1 MPHMYRKTI
10 LNYEILNL
18 DYWSALPFTSLDDHV
33 DEASTDGN
41 VSYLNDLNESQ
52 NDDLTELVK
61 QLEAGSNKDVKVTHL
76 NVCSLRNK
84 IDELRC
90 LQFLC
95 RFEVFAVKE
104 THLNS
109 SVSDTDISISIRDTR
124 S

>member
-1 MPHMYRKTI
+1 MPHMYGKTI
-10 LNYEILNL
+10 LNYEIINL
-18 DYWSALPFTSLDDHV
+18 DYWSALPFASLDDPV
-33 DEASTDGN
+33 DEASTEGN
-41 VSYLNDLNESQ
+41 VSHLNDLNESQ
-52 NDDLTELVK
+52 DDDLTELVK

-90 LQFLC
+90 LQLLY

-109 SVSDTDISISIRDTR
+109 SVSDTDTSISIRDIR

>member
-1 MPHMYRKTI
+1 MPHMYGKTI
-10 LNYEILNL
+10 LNYEMINL
-18 DYWSALPFTSLDDHV
+18 DYWSALPFASLDDPV
-33 DEASTDGN
+33 DEASTEGN
-41 VSYLNDLNESQ
+41 VSHLNDLNESQ
-52 NDDLTELVK
+52 DADLTELVK

-90 LQFLC
+90 LQFLY

-109 SVSDTDISISIRDTR
+109 SVSDTDTSISIRDIR